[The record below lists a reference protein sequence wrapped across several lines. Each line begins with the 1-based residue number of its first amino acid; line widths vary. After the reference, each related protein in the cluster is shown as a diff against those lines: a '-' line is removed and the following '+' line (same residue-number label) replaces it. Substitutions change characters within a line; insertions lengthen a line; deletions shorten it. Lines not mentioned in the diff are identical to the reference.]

1 MSTPFKPDTWP
12 EDADGFRPTLCSVC
26 GTPVRYGSRHSQCAP
41 GWKGGKARTKAAAR
55 PAQATAA
62 MTQRAFEIADQA
74 MFELLNSEC
83 IPQDD
88 RRSVFGLVSESYT
101 EVRSLAE
108 ASDAIREAVE
118 WLEPRGFVKVS
129 KDEAGEYIDVL
140 RRPGDD
146 N

>member
-1 MSTPFKPDTWP
+1 MTKGESGCACLNSGVGIKG
-12 EDADGFRPTLCSVC
+12 ECSSAGEC
-26 GTPVRYGSRHSQCAP
+26 MHWIAPAPASQP
-41 GWKGGKARTKAAAR
+41 
-55 PAQATAA
+55 PAQPERRAA
-62 MTQRAFEIADQA
+62 DVERAFQIADEA

-83 IPQDD
+83 IPQDEF
-88 RRSVFGLVSESYT
+88 RTTLGLVSESYT
-101 EVRSLAE
+101 EVRLLAD
-108 ASDAIREAVE
+108 ASDAIRDAVE